1 MNDFEA
7 VPVPLVLHGRSS
19 TGDDK
24 LAAAVKAGIS
34 RSACSATYHQRAPRP
49 SGPARSGNGRLGFLP
64 LSMVAGAGVANCE
77 MIAHYITVLVGGRL
91 AGGAV
96 AWATAWGPLAW
107 AA

>member
-34 RSACSATYHQRAPRP
+34 KVNLFSDLSSAGTEAIKALL
-49 SGPARSGNGRLGFLP
+49 ASGNTTSLGFLP
-64 LSMVAGAGVANCE
+64 LSMVYGAGVAGYE
-77 MIAHYITVLVGGRL
+77 KMIAHYITVLGSVGAL
-91 AGGAV
+91 A
-96 AWATAWGPLAW
+96 
-107 AA
+107 